1 MEKDEIP
8 DLWNYNKKEDD
19 NCFCNNKVSAKLNE
33 NDYKKERKIEEKG
46 EEQSYKFKYHLKK

>member
-19 NCFCNNKVSAKLNE
+19 NCFCDNKVSAKLNE
-33 NDYKKERKIEEKG
+33 NYKKKERNNHTSSNII
-46 EEQSYKFKYHLKK
+46 